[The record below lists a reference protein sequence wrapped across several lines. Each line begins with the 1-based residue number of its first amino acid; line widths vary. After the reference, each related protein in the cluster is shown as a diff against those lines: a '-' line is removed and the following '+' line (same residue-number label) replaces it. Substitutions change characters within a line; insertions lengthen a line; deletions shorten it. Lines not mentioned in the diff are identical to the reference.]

1 MRDDIGT
8 INPET
13 GLLVIDLRKMV
24 GMGYIRG
31 WFTNCHDRYR
41 LFKGAR
47 NTKKSFDIIG
57 VESIMKILSDERR
70 NILIVRQNDVDN
82 RQSTFA
88 NIVGKLYDMGFSVGN
103 RMGMKASFI
112 ISTNPL
118 QIVYQPTGQKIVF
131 RGMNDVQSIAS
142 ITFEHGSLT
151 DIYVEEAYEIESY
164 QDFRVLDGSLRGKVD
179 GITLQITLC
188 FNAWSEATWLY
199 EEFFRDNLEDDFKTL
214 DDPDRTYMD
223 KDMPNWVGPFGTG
236 LYLHI
241 STYKINEF
249 RDKEVYDRSALEMRV
264 KAPEIYRVEFLGMW
278 GNATG
283 ATYPEFIAH
292 DKSLIVQPFN
302 LTGKDEK
309 GIPRMSYNDF
319 AIGIDTGLS
328 TGEGKKIIVKKD
340 QDPNERVKSATTISL
355 NAITAD
361 FSKMVTLDEWFYS
374 RQKAYSRY
382 NTDTQDD
389 LDAPTLARKCV
400 HVILGWV
407 EKYRE
412 TPGIMRGTINIYVDS
427 ADVGFRENLDSMF
440 KEAGIYNVRI
450 YASTKLSIQSRVD
463 FWRLMMGL
471 DDYLISSSC
480 SNTLREYKSSK
491 KGEKGEARQD
501 GNDHQINSIEYA
513 LTPLLSKLRQFKN
526 FKIH

>member
-1 MRDDIGT
+1 MREGIATVDRDSGEMIVDLKSVIG
-8 INPET
+8 
-13 GLLVIDLRKMV
+13 R
-24 GMGYIRG
+24 GYARG

-47 NTKKSFDIIG
+47 NTKKSFDMIG
-57 VESIMKILSDERR
+57 VEPIIKILSDDRR
-70 NILIVRQNDVDN
+70 NIVVVRKNDVDN

-142 ITFEHGSLT
+142 ITFEHGYLT

-164 QDFRVLDGSLRGKVD
+164 QDFRILDGSLRGKVP

-188 FNAWSEATWLY
+188 FNAWSQDTWLY
-199 EEFFRDNLEDDFKTL
+199 EEFFRDNLEDDYKIL
-214 DDPDRTYMD
+214 DDPDRTFMD
-223 KDMPNWVGPFGTG
+223 RDMSDWIGPYGKG

-249 RDKEVYDRSALEMRV
+249 RDREIYDRSAEEMKQ

-283 ATYPEFIAH
+283 ATYPEFMDHESSIV
-292 DKSLIVQPFN
+292 VQPML

-309 GIPRMSYNDF
+309 GIPRMSYNDYS
-319 AIGIDTGLS
+319 IGIDTGLS
-328 TGEGKKIIVKKD
+328 TGEGKKIIVTKD
-340 QDPNERVKSATTISL
+340 QDPNDRVKSATTISL
-355 NAITAD
+355 NAITSD
-361 FSKMVTLDEWFYS
+361 FSKMITLDEWFYS
-374 RQKAYSRY
+374 RQKAYRRY
-382 NTDTQDD
+382 NTDTQED
-389 LDAPTLARKCV
+389 LDTPTLTRKCV
-400 HVILGWV
+400 RIILGWV
-407 EKYRE
+407 EKYKE
-412 TPGIMRGTINIYVDS
+412 TPLVMKGTINIFVDS
-427 ADVGFRENLDSMF
+427 ADVGFRENLDAMF
-440 KEAGIYNVRI
+440 RESGIYNVRI

-463 FWRLMMGL
+463 FFRLMMGL

-480 SNTLREYKSSK
+480 PNAIREYKASK

-501 GNDHQINSIEYA
+501 GNDHEINSIEYSM
-513 LTPLLSKLRQFKN
+513 TPLLSKLRQFKTY
-526 FKIH
+526 KLH